1 MKKGFTLI
9 EIMAVIIILG
19 IVGLIALI
27 AVDKTI
33 KDNNEKVYQMQISNI
48 EDASRIWGANNLSYL
63 PDNSDEV
70 VSIPLVVLKRD
81 GLVDRELTN
90 PKTGELFPNDL
101 YITIS
106 YKEGV
111 YRYNV
116 VEDSGVNTTNDLDV
130 PTIILYDILN
140 KDINVG
146 DSINVNGIA
155 ILRNGQKINL
165 NSSSYVTI
173 DTNLNVS
180 TPGVYNYNIIVNDG
194 KSFTMTRKITVK

>member
-33 KDNNEKVYQMQISNI
+33 KDNNEKAYQMQISNI

>member
-33 KDNNEKVYQMQISNI
+33 KDNNEKAYQMQISNI

-130 PTIILYDILN
+130 PTIILYDVLN

>member
-33 KDNNEKVYQMQISNI
+33 KDNNEKAYQMQISNI

-70 VSIPLVVLKRD
+70 VSIPLVALKRD
-81 GLVDRELTN
+81 GLVDRELIN

-111 YRYNV
+111 YRYIV

-130 PTIILYDILN
+130 PIIILYDILN
-140 KDINVG
+140 KDINIG
-146 DSINVNGIA
+146 GSINIDGVA
-155 ILRNGQKINL
+155 ILRDGQKISL
-165 NSSSYVTI
+165 SSSSYVTV

-180 TPGVYNYNIIVNDG
+180 IPGVYNYNIIVNDG